1 MTELK
6 ALCAELISGDD
17 SRAESAAQKLPE
29 LGCEALNSI
38 CDLYE
43 TVDSEG
49 RWWLIRAL
57 AGFET
62 TSRAAAILLT
72 ALSDESEDVRQAAAM
87 AFCHHPDPQAMST
100 LAMTLNDPDPMTAKL
115 ASNAMIMLDKQAT
128 PDLLGVLENGSP
140 TARLEAARA
149 LAEIK
154 DTRAIPG
161 LMKAYESGSAI
172 LQYWAGLGLDNMGVG
187 MVYLKPD

>member
-17 SRAESAAQKLPE
+17 SRAECAAQKLPE

-43 TVDSEG
+43 TVDSEA

-62 TSRAAAILLT
+62 TGRAAAILLA

-128 PDLLGVLENGSP
+128 PDLLSVLENGSP
-140 TARLEAARA
+140 AARLEAARA

-161 LMKAYESGSAI
+161 LMKAYESGSV
-172 LQYWAGLGLDNMGVG
+172 LMQYWAGLGLDNMGVG